1 MNPYDLKL
9 GRAVIFYRILSIA
22 DSLIFLPKASFQYK
36 MVLLGSNRLHLLE
49 MVVNEL

>member
-9 GRAVIFYRILSIA
+9 GRAVIFYRIISST
-22 DSLIFLPKASFQYK
+22 DSLIFLPKTSFQYK
-36 MVLLGSNRLHLLE
+36 MVLLGSNRLHLLD